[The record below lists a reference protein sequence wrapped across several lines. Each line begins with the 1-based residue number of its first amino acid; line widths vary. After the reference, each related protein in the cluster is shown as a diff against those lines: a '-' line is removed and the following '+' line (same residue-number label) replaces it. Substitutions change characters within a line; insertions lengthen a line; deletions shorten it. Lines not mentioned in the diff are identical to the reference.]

1 MKYWYQKN
9 LRFLQTVL
17 RAVDIVNY
25 DAKGVM
31 EYMKKANAN
40 VLVVNAGGVMD
51 FFDNPLEMAKPNPF
65 MKDGQDILKDVCDE
79 LHKNGMYVIVRID
92 FRGVEEAR
100 YNLHPDWFAKDIH
113 GNPKLTQYATE
124 TFRGPC
130 YLSYYANE
138 HGEKYVRY
146 LMSRWPLDG
155 IWENAVSF
163 GTGICYCERC
173 RARYKRDMGKEL
185 PVLDESGNTS
195 MINMFAQNNAFFSH
209 EFDEYRAWKAVCA
222 DEHIERIRRATKEF
236 GEDKA
241 YSAEIFDIYNNM
253 MIQRCSIDHSNAK
266 KSFDYLISCV
276 FMDANYHGSMP
287 QGHAYHTINNAASTI
302 RFSRALMPEKQPVIN
317 TGGNGTRFRYV
328 CDPLVETREWLWEI
342 ASVGGGVWNCYFN
355 GQHPAATLDNRAAY
369 SEKDAYGFMAA
380 NSDVLSDSVPVKD
393 VGLFYSIANLQRFGN
408 ANVLKDEFRRHF
420 EGAERVLN
428 EHHIPYNFVLGGKD
442 FSAESLKG
450 VKTLILPNASILTEN
465 EQQAIREYVQNGG
478 GLVATYE
485 SSLYGEDGQKLG
497 DYALADVLGVHYAG
511 ESKPTDNDYY
521 FKIKHL
527 ASPVLNGIE
536 NTEVMMNAGAT
547 AICKAEDPAEQVAG
561 YLPMILNQPPEY
573 AWIPEMDSPYAGIV
587 ARTYGKGRVV
597 YFANTADA
605 QCYINGHEDFTEV
618 LANAIDYTSGKDYS
632 QFTNAYRSVHVNLIE
647 NTQTAGQTD
656 YVVSLIN
663 LTGTQQRPVKEI
675 VPVSDQTVCL
685 PLKGRRLLGSKVLWG
700 SAAVSVQD
708 GNAVV
713 TVERLEDFASVQL
726 TLA

>member
-113 GNPKLTQYATE
+113 GNPKLTKYATE

-138 HGEKYVRY
+138 HGEEYVRY
-146 LMSRWPLDG
+146 LMKRWPLDG

-173 RARYKRDMGKEL
+173 RARYKRDMGKDL

-195 MINMFAQNNAFFSH
+195 MINMFSQSNAFFSH
-209 EFDEYRAWKAVCA
+209 DFDEYRAWKAVCA

-241 YSAEIFDIYNNM
+241 YSAEIFDIYNSM

-328 CDPLVETREWLWEI
+328 CDPLVETRQWLWEI
-342 ASVGGGVWNCYFN
+342 ASVGGGVWNCYLTARRTPTALWRPIPMCCLTV
-355 GQHPAATLDNRAAY
+355 HP
-369 SEKDAYGFMAA
+369 
-380 NSDVLSDSVPVKD
+380 
-393 VGLFYSIANLQRFGN
+393 
-408 ANVLKDEFRRHF
+408 
-420 EGAERVLN
+420 
-428 EHHIPYNFVLGGKD
+428 
-442 FSAESLKG
+442 
-450 VKTLILPNASILTEN
+450 
-465 EQQAIREYVQNGG
+465 
-478 GLVATYE
+478 
-485 SSLYGEDGQKLG
+485 
-497 DYALADVLGVHYAG
+497 
-511 ESKPTDNDYY
+511 
-521 FKIKHL
+521 
-527 ASPVLNGIE
+527 
-536 NTEVMMNAGAT
+536 
-547 AICKAEDPAEQVAG
+547 
-561 YLPMILNQPPEY
+561 
-573 AWIPEMDSPYAGIV
+573 
-587 ARTYGKGRVV
+587 
-597 YFANTADA
+597 
-605 QCYINGHEDFTEV
+605 
-618 LANAIDYTSGKDYS
+618 
-632 QFTNAYRSVHVNLIE
+632 
-647 NTQTAGQTD
+647 
-656 YVVSLIN
+656 
-663 LTGTQQRPVKEI
+663 
-675 VPVSDQTVCL
+675 
-685 PLKGRRLLGSKVLWG
+685 
-700 SAAVSVQD
+700 
-708 GNAVV
+708 
-713 TVERLEDFASVQL
+713 
-726 TLA
+726 